1 MYHIIVNPASKSG
14 KGNKIWD
21 EVEKAFKDASV
32 EYQVHFTKAEGDAE
46 CLAKKLTSNIDDSV
60 NLVVL
65 GGDGTLDE
73 VVNGIVEYEKV
84 RVGYIPTGSSNDFAR
99 DVKLT
104 REPKEAVRII
114 LEGKNVKSMDI
125 GKVTYE
131 IVKVAGKK
139 ESTGT
144 AETIGTAET
153 TGAAETI
160 GAAETTGAVNER
172 VKEKITRKFVVSSGI
187 GFDAAV
193 CEEVGRSKLKK
204 VFNKLRLGK
213 LVYLGVAIRNLMGGD
228 SSPCKIYVDDKAPV
242 LLPKFLFIACMV
254 HKYEGGGF
262 MFCPDAD
269 YSDDVLDV
277 CAVGALTR
285 RRCFRILPTAFSGK
299 HVKFDGINMYKAKK
313 ITIETDIPLYLHTD
327 GEVCGKT
334 SKAIFESLPG
344 RLNLFCE

>member
-46 CLAKKLTSNIDDSV
+46 CFAKKLTRNIEDSV

-73 VVNGIVEYEKV
+73 VVNGIVEYERV

-104 REPKEAVRII
+104 IEPKEAVRII

-131 IVKVAGKK
+131 IENEMEKV
-139 ESTGT
+139 
-144 AETIGTAET
+144 
-153 TGAAETI
+153 
-160 GAAETTGAVNER
+160 
-172 VKEKITRKFVVSSGI
+172 TRKFVVSSGI

-228 SSPCKIYVDDKAPV
+228 SSPCKMYVDDKAPV

-269 YSDDVLDV
+269 YTDDVLDV

-334 SKAIFESLPG
+334 SKVIFESLPG

>member
-46 CLAKKLTSNIDDSV
+46 CFAKKLTRNIEDSV

-73 VVNGIVEYEKV
+73 VVNGIVEYERV

-104 REPKEAVRII
+104 IEPKEAARII

-131 IVKVAGKK
+131 IENEMEKV
-139 ESTGT
+139 
-144 AETIGTAET
+144 
-153 TGAAETI
+153 
-160 GAAETTGAVNER
+160 
-172 VKEKITRKFVVSSGI
+172 TRKFVVSSGI

-228 SSPCKIYVDDKAPV
+228 SSPCKMYVDDKAPV

-269 YSDDVLDV
+269 YTDDVLDV

-334 SKAIFESLPG
+334 SKVIFESLPG